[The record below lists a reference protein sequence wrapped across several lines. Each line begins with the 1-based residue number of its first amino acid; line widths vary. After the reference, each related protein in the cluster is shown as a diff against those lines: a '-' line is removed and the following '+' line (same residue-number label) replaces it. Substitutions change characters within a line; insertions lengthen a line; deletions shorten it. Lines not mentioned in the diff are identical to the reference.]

1 MEGLMMDKRVSL
13 VVVGQDVL
21 KPNDKVMLC
30 TCTVVLVLL
39 KTLAEVNVYDSS
51 FYLISMLDFVP

>member
-1 MEGLMMDKRVSL
+1 MMDKRVSL